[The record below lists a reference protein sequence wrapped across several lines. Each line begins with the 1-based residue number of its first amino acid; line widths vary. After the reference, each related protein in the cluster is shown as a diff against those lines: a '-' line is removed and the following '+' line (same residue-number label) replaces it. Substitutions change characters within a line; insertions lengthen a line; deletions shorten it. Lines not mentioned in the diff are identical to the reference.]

1 MPHFI
6 KHPMSQVVGLKS
18 NFTNISL
25 TCEAD
30 GASSYRWER
39 QYDSIPSSAISVN
52 TNTLTL
58 INLRLED
65 AGQYR
70 CVATNNSGTTESD
83 YAVLILRGML
93 ARYNYSVAS
102 RLDEHFTLF
111 LYVNE

>member
-1 MPHFI
+1 MYTFTRVNSNVHLHSLGNLPHFI
-6 KHPMSQVVGLKS
+6 EHPLSQVVGLKS

-25 TCEAD
+25 TCEAEET
-30 GASSYRWER
+30 STYRWER
-39 QYDSIPSSAISVN
+39 QYDSIPSSAVGVN

-83 YAVLILRGML
+83 YAVLILRGM
-93 ARYNYSVAS
+93 
-102 RLDEHFTLF
+102 
-111 LYVNE
+111 YVS

>member
-1 MPHFI
+1 MYILLSTAAVGNLPYFTRN
-6 KHPMSQVVGLKS
+6 PMSQVVGLKS

-25 TCEAD
+25 TYEAEET
-30 GASSYRWER
+30 SIYRWER

-83 YAVLILRGML
+83 YAVLILRGK
-93 ARYNYSVAS
+93 YI
-102 RLDEHFTLF
+102 
-111 LYVNE
+111 

>member
-1 MPHFI
+1 
-6 KHPMSQVVGLKS
+6 MSQVVGLKS

-25 TCEAD
+25 TCEA
-30 GASSYRWER
+30 AETSSYRWER
-39 QYDSIPSSAISVN
+39 QYDSIPSSAIGVN

-83 YAVLILRGML
+83 YAVLILRGKYIMYKAVYKDVIKIKAML
-93 ARYNYSVAS
+93 
-102 RLDEHFTLF
+102 TLS
-111 LYVNE
+111 